1 MKVLHSTAD
10 NRLAIHNLPL
20 PELACAMGDT
30 EDGRQGLP
38 EDQLIDDAMM
48 DTLIRE
54 SVSQTVGD
62 NAFSQAR
69 VHQWTSSMT
78 DGCLKR
84 LAALNKP
91 FKYVCHFTLGQR
103 VRKLRRAYL
112 PVSCSESLPAAV
124 DMSTLRPLTGW
135 RRPASGEH
143 RSVERQDGRQDVCQV
158 GVADRD
164 GAGHRVLACCLGLLP
179 V

>member
-1 MKVLHSTAD
+1 
-10 NRLAIHNLPL
+10 
-20 PELACAMGDT
+20 MGDT
-30 EDGRQGLP
+30 EDGRQGLT

-103 VRKLRRAYL
+103 VRLHWNEVAKSLHRIMAPQINICYRCRLARACKQQA
-112 PVSCSESLPAAV
+112 PFGG
-124 DMSTLRPLTGW
+124 TTRPMA
-135 RRPASGEH
+135 R
-143 RSVERQDGRQDVCQV
+143 
-158 GVADRD
+158 
-164 GAGHRVLACCLGLLP
+164 CL
-179 V
+179 

>member
-1 MKVLHSTAD
+1 
-10 NRLAIHNLPL
+10 
-20 PELACAMGDT
+20 MGDT
-30 EDGRQGLP
+30 EDGRQGLT
-38 EDQLIDDAMM
+38 EDQLIDDATM

-103 VRKLRRAYL
+103 VRLLQHA
-112 PVSCSESLPAAV
+112 
-124 DMSTLRPLTGW
+124 
-135 RRPASGEH
+135 
-143 RSVERQDGRQDVCQV
+143 
-158 GVADRD
+158 
-164 GAGHRVLACCLGLLP
+164 LLP
-179 V
+179 GSCNDSILHLHIHAHSGLHRLARACKQRAPFGGTTRQTARCLSSGSRKR